1 MKRNSFTLEQ
11 FNEYKQNAVAND
23 PKVFTTN
30 LGLIVVE
37 PESYDKGYIIVNIDG
52 KPQRVAVANTFF
64 AEFTKML
71 SVDKKLQGKMNVGK
85 DDNKSFANLLEA
97 LKVIQNSANSK
108 EVALVFD
115 TVANKITHITDSGYN
130 RLANVELFNFAEAL
144 ISKYPFLHMK
154 EILGGQT
161 SSDIELRILSEN
173 DFDFGDDEQ
182 FQFGVTL
189 SNKGVVTSLGDFA
202 YRLIC
207 ANGMMG
213 IKTDERFT
221 LSGTASEDLHQ
232 LFAHF
237 ETMESANFLP
247 SDFEE
252 NMRNAMELPAS
263 FAELSTAVRNVSSMI
278 VGEFPEQKEQWIAGM
293 IAQHFPAY
301 NVVLQKLKSKGYEV
315 ADLTKKQMQ
324 LVKTDMPMWD
334 MVNALTFLGSNEVP
348 FILTNKPYLQTL
360 GGRMLAK
367 EHDMKHIGL
376 IYL

>member
-1 MKRNSFTLEQ
+1 MVRKSLSLEAFT
-11 FNEYKQNAVAND
+11 EYKTNAIAND

-37 PESYDKGYIIVNIDG
+37 PESFDKGYIIVNIDG
-52 KPQRVAVANTFF
+52 KPQRVSTAPTFF

-71 SVDKKLQGKMNVGK
+71 SVDKKLQGKMNAGK

-97 LKVIQNSANSK
+97 LKVIQNSANPK

-144 ISKYPFLHMK
+144 INKYPFLHLRDV
-154 EILGGQT
+154 IGANT
-161 SSDIELRILSEN
+161 SSDVEIRILSEN
-173 DFDFGDDEQ
+173 DFDFGEDEQ
-182 FQFGVTL
+182 FQFGITL
-189 SNKGVVTSLGDFA
+189 SNKGVITSLGDFA

-221 LSGTASEDLHQ
+221 LSGTASDDLHK
-232 LFAHF
+232 LFEHF
-237 ETMESANFLP
+237 EIMEKANFLP
-247 SDFEE
+247 NDFEE
-252 NMRNAMELPAS
+252 NMRSAMEVPAS
-263 FAELSTAVRNVSSMI
+263 FFELSEAVRNVSSMI

-293 IAQHFPAY
+293 VAQHFPAY
-301 NVVLQKLKSKGYEV
+301 NTVLQKLKQKGYEV
-315 ADLTKKQMQ
+315 ADLSKKQQQ
-324 LVKTDMPMWD
+324 LIKTDMPMWD
-334 MVNALTFLGSNEVP
+334 MVNALTYLGSNEVP
-348 FILTNKPYLQTL
+348 FILTNKPHLQRL
-360 GGRMLAK
+360 GGKMLAK
-367 EHDMKHIGL
+367 EHDMKHIEL